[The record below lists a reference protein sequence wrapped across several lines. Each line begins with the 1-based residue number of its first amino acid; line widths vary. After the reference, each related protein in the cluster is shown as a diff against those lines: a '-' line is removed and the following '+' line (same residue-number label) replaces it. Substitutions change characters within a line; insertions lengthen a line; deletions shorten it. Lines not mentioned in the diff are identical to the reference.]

1 MSVWDHV
8 QLVEDSGTQF
18 FLLFPDCFSIFNV
31 FIAVH
36 GELYTPVSCTRWT
49 SYTGVSL
56 FPNCVPNLKNIY
68 LSCLARTLDNF
79 LAKAVKF
86 SSVLSVFGSKVFL
99 HTICMAAIFLHI
111 CDWAGVWVSPIHLFL
126 LTNFQRYFELV
137 IFLLIAAEEP
147 LPPLIEPC
155 FNSLLTRYFTS
166 YLPYMSRS

>member
-1 MSVWDHV
+1 MSYECLKPCSASWEFRNTIFSS
-8 QLVEDSGTQF
+8 LPG
-18 FLLFPDCFSIFNV
+18 LFQHFQCL
-31 FIAVH
+31 H
-36 GELYTPVSCTRWT
+36 YCTRWT
-49 SYTGVSL
+49 LYTGV
-56 FPNCVPNLKNIY
+56 PAIQNCVPNFENIS

-79 LAKAVKF
+79 LQKAVKF
-86 SSVLSVFGSKVFL
+86 SGVLSVFDS
-99 HTICMAAIFLHI
+99 TCMAAIFLHI